1 MEIQDDRTIWERVEG
16 FFSGHKRAEP
26 EDTQSEPLMTLE
38 NFLLEA
44 GIRGDVIT
52 RQMAENIPAL
62 SGCVELISNTVASLP
77 VQLYRAQNGQTE
89 TVQDDPRIKIL
100 NEDTG
105 DTLNGFQFKKALV
118 EDFLYM
124 GNGYAYI
131 RKRRNIVRG
140 LHYVPENQV
149 SIVKNADPI
158 FKAYKILV
166 NGGEYWPHQ
175 FVKVTRCTEDGV
187 TGKGVVETNPEIL
200 AIAYNYM
207 HYENKMAKTGGNKKG
222 FVKAKNRLGK
232 DEMTELKKQ
241 WTLMYSGNSENC
253 VVLNNGL
260 DFQESGSTSTEMQ
273 LNESKVQNGNEIC
286 KIMGVP
292 PSLFS
297 VNGQANEDDFTKFVK
312 MAVLPILK
320 NIETALNKDLLLET
334 EKGSFYFEFDTKE
347 ILKAEIDKRYAAYQT
362 AIKNNILT
370 INETRELE
378 NKPPIDIFKD
388 RVVLGLDAV
397 LMDTKSGEIYTP
409 NTGQTSNLNQGGGE
423 KPDANRDK
431 E

>member
-1 MEIQDDRTIWERVEG
+1 
-16 FFSGHKRAEP
+16 
-26 EDTQSEPLMTLE
+26 
-38 NFLLEA
+38 
-44 GIRGDVIT
+44 
-52 RQMAENIPAL
+52 
-62 SGCVELISNTVASLP
+62 
-77 VQLYRAQNGQTE
+77 
-89 TVQDDPRIKIL
+89 
-100 NEDTG
+100 
-105 DTLNGFQFKKALV
+105 
-118 EDFLYM
+118 
-124 GNGYAYI
+124 
-131 RKRRNIVRG
+131 
-140 LHYVPENQV
+140 
-149 SIVKNADPI
+149 
-158 FKAYKILV
+158 
-166 NGGEYWPHQ
+166 
-175 FVKVTRCTEDGV
+175 
-187 TGKGVVETNPEIL
+187 
-200 AIAYNYM
+200 
-207 HYENKMAKTGGNKKG
+207 
-222 FVKAKNRLGK
+222 
-232 DEMTELKKQ
+232 
-241 WTLMYSGNSENC
+241 
-253 VVLNNGL
+253 
-260 DFQESGSTSTEMQ
+260 
-273 LNESKVQNGNEIC
+273 
-286 KIMGVP
+286 MGVP